1 MGNNPRL
8 KLHAF
13 PFVVNK
19 FFTLIM
25 SNTPLIHRDDNRI
38 VVICFLPQKK
48 RIRALCK
55 CFLLVAQ
62 RSTLPFKHFIFW
74 RTDVFFMVE
83 SLIRDFFVVF
93 LPSCACWI
101 RGRERIYC
109 TFVRHPIAIWH
120 YIFIRESNICH
131 VSLTRCAND
140 GGSTFIVVA
149 VAHRV

>member
-19 FFTLIM
+19 FFTLIL

-62 RSTLPFKHFIFW
+62 RSTLPFMHFIFW
-74 RTDVFFMVE
+74 RTDVFFCGR
-83 SLIRDFFVVF
+83 IFDPRFFRCLLAFMCV
-93 LPSCACWI
+93 LDQREGEDLLYICTTCDCDMALHIYKRIKYMSCKPHSV
-101 RGRERIYC
+101 RE
-109 TFVRHPIAIWH
+109 
-120 YIFIRESNICH
+120 
-131 VSLTRCAND
+131 
-140 GGSTFIVVA
+140 
-149 VAHRV
+149 